1 MPNRANLGE
10 VTTSVAVIGA
20 GQAGLSA
27 TFHLARRG
35 IDHVTVD
42 ASPCPGGAWLQRWDT
57 LTVDRL
63 NGIFGLPLFDTP
75 TLDPEQKASVAVP
88 AYFADF
94 EQRMGLNIARP
105 VWVLTVSKSGEEFLV
120 DTTAGRIRA
129 RGVINATG
137 TWENPLRTDYP
148 GQGEFQ
154 GRQIHTHD
162 YSGPEEFA
170 SQRVAIV
177 GGGISAL
184 QHLEE
189 ISRVAET
196 RWYTRRQPEFVEGFD
211 GRDVEERVAE
221 SVARGEPAR
230 SVVSYTGL
238 YADAPYIV
246 AARERGVLKRR
257 EMFRSITADGVIEAD
272 GSKTACDA
280 IVWATGFR
288 PSLSH
293 LAGLGIVNERGGV
306 AVDGTQVSGE
316 PMLHLIGFGPS
327 QSTVGANRAGRVA
340 VVKLQRALGKK

>member
-1 MPNRANLGE
+1 MRKGENFGE
-10 VTTSVAVIGA
+10 VATTVAVIGA

-42 ASPCPGGAWLQRWDT
+42 ASPSPGGAWLQRWDT
-57 LTVDRL
+57 LTVSRL
-63 NGIFGLPLFDTP
+63 NGIFGLPLFDAP
-75 TLDPEQKASVAVP
+75 TLDPKEKASTAVP

-94 EQRMGLNIARP
+94 ERSMGLNIARP
-105 VWVLTVSKSGEEFLV
+105 VRVLTVRKSGQEFLV

-137 TWENPLRTDYP
+137 TWENPLRADYP

-154 GRQIHTHD
+154 GRQIHTRD
-162 YSGPEEFA
+162 YAGPEEFA
-170 SQRVAIV
+170 SKRVAVV
-177 GGGISAL
+177 GAGISAL

-189 ISRVAET
+189 ISRVVET
-196 RWYTRRQPEFVEGFD
+196 RWYTRRQPQFTRGFD
-211 GRDVEERVAE
+211 GRVVEARVAE
-221 SVARGEPAR
+221 SVARGEPGH
-230 SVVSYTGL
+230 SVVSYTGI
-238 YADAPYIV
+238 AKDAPYVI
-246 AARERGVLKRR
+246 AARERGVLTRR
-257 EMFRSITADGVIEAD
+257 EMFRSVAPDGVIEAD

-293 LAGLGIVNERGGV
+293 LAGLGVVNERGGV
-306 AVDGTQVSGE
+306 AVDGTQVAAE

-340 VVKLQRALGKK
+340 VVKMKRALGEK